1 MIKLKSFYWKFLIL
15 LLFPWHLAAEKQD
28 TFSGL
33 RPSGTGGITV
43 VIEDPTGTGSPVC
56 IRMLLEGKLLKL
68 SIEGKLYLTEKRD
81 GHSSQITV
89 QYERRADA
97 PESGFL
103 SWQMPS
109 GRKGQRTFVL
119 EGGQV
124 AAPSVMM
131 ASKDAESG
139 QLDISESGQ
148 PVLRYVYETNG
159 PGAMLK
165 SIHPNNHKYAWPRS
179 DYIHPLY
186 GLDGEVLTKDWAV
199 DHPHHRGIY
208 WAWPETF
215 YRGENGDLHALQRV
229 FARPTGK
236 YRLTQGPVYAQIE
249 AENTWLW
256 EDHEP
261 IVHETTMI
269 RSYALGPEGR
279 CIDVKFIF
287 TALKESVTIARRGTD
302 KYGGLNIR
310 LAETAQ
316 QEFLVHTDPAHTKP
330 RMAWS
335 DFLGVFRERKKWTG
349 FAVLQRQSN
358 PEYPGDWVQYPAL
371 QWLQPTFPSA
381 GNRYELKKGR
391 PIELQYRFW
400 IRSGGKLTK
409 NVYADQWRN
418 YNQLGG
424 L

>member
-165 SIHPNNHKYAWPRS
+165 SIHPNQHKYA
-179 DYIHPLY
+179 
-186 GLDGEVLTKDWAV
+186 
-199 DHPHHRGIY
+199 
-208 WAWPETF
+208 
-215 YRGENGDLHALQRV
+215 
-229 FARPTGK
+229 RP
-236 YRLTQGPVYAQIE
+236 
-249 AENTWLW
+249 
-256 EDHEP
+256 D
-261 IVHETTMI
+261 
-269 RSYALGPEGR
+269 
-279 CIDVKFIF
+279 
-287 TALKESVTIARRGTD
+287 
-302 KYGGLNIR
+302 
-310 LAETAQ
+310 
-316 QEFLVHTDPAHTKP
+316 
-330 RMAWS
+330 
-335 DFLGVFRERKKWTG
+335 
-349 FAVLQRQSN
+349 
-358 PEYPGDWVQYPAL
+358 
-371 QWLQPTFPSA
+371 
-381 GNRYELKKGR
+381 
-391 PIELQYRFW
+391 
-400 IRSGGKLTK
+400 
-409 NVYADQWRN
+409 
-418 YNQLGG
+418 
-424 L
+424 